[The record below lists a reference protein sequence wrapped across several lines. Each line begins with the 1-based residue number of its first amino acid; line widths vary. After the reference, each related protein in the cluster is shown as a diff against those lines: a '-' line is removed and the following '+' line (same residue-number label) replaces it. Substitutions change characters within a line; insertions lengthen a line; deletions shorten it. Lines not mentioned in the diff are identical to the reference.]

1 MVVATVRPRA
11 TSSRSRKPTVAD
23 QTLTVA
29 SLFSGMGGFLGGAAA
44 AGFNPVWANDSDP
57 DCAATITHRFPETR
71 VIEKPIEELSVE
83 GDGLEPVDLLLA
95 GFPCQSFS
103 VGGRREG
110 FDDRRGQAVFGLFR
124 LLREWGDDRPSVLM
138 LENVPNF
145 RRGDEG
151 RWFATIAKEIKR
163 AGFWFRESTH
173 AQVINTARLTGVP
186 QDRSRLFMV
195 ACSTREF
202 KMNGYRFPEQNATIE
217 SLERFVDRTRKTN
230 NGYMK
235 EDGRFT
241 AMILNEMSAT
251 GNPHGVYQIRRHYA
265 RGRNDGLCPTLT
277 ANMGVGGHN
286 VPFIIDEWGV
296 RKLTIDECAR
306 LQGFNQPET
315 LFPADV
321 PDGARYRMIGNAV
334 THSVASSLA
343 LQAHVL
349 LSKQRGQKLAA

>member
-11 TSSRSRKPTVAD
+11 TSSRSRKRTVRS

-44 AGFNPVWANDSDP
+44 AGFNPVWANDFDP
-57 DCAATITHRFPETR
+57 DCAATITHRFPESR
-71 VIEKPIEELSVE
+71 FIEKPIEELSVE

-95 GFPCQSFS
+95 GCPCQSFS

-110 FDDRRGQAVFGLFR
+110 FEDMRGKAVFGLFE

-145 RRGDEG
+145 RTGGDG
-151 RWFATIAKEIKR
+151 KWFATIAKEIKR
-163 AGFWFRESTH
+163 AGYWFRESTN
-173 AQVINTARLTGVP
+173 AQVVNTARLTGIP

-195 ACSTREF
+195 ACSTAVF
-202 KMNGYRFPEQNATIE
+202 QMNRYQFPEQNATID
-217 SLERFVDRTRKTN
+217 SLERFVDRNHRPK

-235 EDGRFT
+235 KDGRFT
-241 AMILNEMSAT
+241 AMILNEMNAT
-251 GNPHGVYQIRRHYA
+251 GDRQAVYQIRRHYA
-265 RGRNDGLCPTLT
+265 RGRNDGMCPTLT

-286 VPFIIDEWGV
+286 VPFIGDEWGV

-306 LQGFNQPET
+306 LQGFDDPQA
-315 LFPADV
+315 LFPDEV
-321 PDGARYRMIGNAV
+321 SDGARYRMLGNAV
-334 THSVASSLA
+334 SQSVAAALTERAHKLLA
-343 LQAHVL
+343 N
-349 LSKQRGQKLAA
+349 QRELKHDS